1 MEKGTHTEAVT
12 LDQLL
17 ESREDRARRQQA
29 LLEAHP
35 GQTLLCLTV
44 QLPGSVKRNALS
56 LAIARAG
63 VEALEA
69 AFAHAAVQERDL
81 VTGFEAY
88 CLVPL
93 LPLEAKRLCCNIE
106 DRHPLGRLMDVDV
119 LEMAGRDTAV
129 PVPVSRGRIGLPP
142 RQCLLCG
149 RPARECIRQRSHSPE
164 QLLAKIEQMVKDYNV

>member
-1 MEKGTHTEAVT
+1 MEKGAQMEAVT

-17 ESREDRARRQQA
+17 ESRENRARRQQA

-35 GQTLLCLTV
+35 GQTLFCLTV
-44 QLPGSVKRNALS
+44 QLPGAVKRSALS

-69 AFAHAAVQERDL
+69 AFAPATVEEQDL

-93 LPLEAKRLCCNIE
+93 APLEAKRRCCGIE
-106 DRHPLGRLMDVDV
+106 DHHPLGRLMDVDV
-119 LEMAGRDTAV
+119 LERVGQTGV
-129 PVPVSRGRIGLPP
+129 PVPVSRERIGLPP
-142 RQCLLCG
+142 RKCLLCE
-149 RPARECIRQRSHSPE
+149 RPARECIRLRSHTPE
-164 QLLAKIEQMVKDYNV
+164 QLLAKMEQMVKDYNV